1 MKILEFITE
10 ADDFKTE
17 IRKKKAFRRG
27 QDDATNSKP
36 KAVPS
41 EFAELKQTYL
51 KGYKAGEGTGS
62 PNVWREKTNED
73 DYWGDTSQANAER
86 DAEYQSEKEAGML
99 DFVKNLVDWEDRVLI
114 NNGEIYYSVPRDQ
127 AEIHRVEHD
136 PIMKSQMRNDMRIQ
150 AEDLIEELRI
160 RYETDYEIVKLGPW
174 SYAVEE
180 AS

>member
-1 MKILEFITE
+1 MKILEILT
-10 ADDFKTE
+10 
-17 IRKKKAFRRG
+17 
-27 QDDATNSKP
+27 
-36 KAVPS
+36 
-41 EFAELKQTYL
+41 
-51 KGYKAGEGTGS
+51 
-62 PNVWREKTNED
+62 ED

-127 AEIHRVEHD
+127 AEITRVENN
-136 PIMKSQMRNDMRIQ
+136 PKMKSQMREDMRIQ

-180 AS
+180 AN